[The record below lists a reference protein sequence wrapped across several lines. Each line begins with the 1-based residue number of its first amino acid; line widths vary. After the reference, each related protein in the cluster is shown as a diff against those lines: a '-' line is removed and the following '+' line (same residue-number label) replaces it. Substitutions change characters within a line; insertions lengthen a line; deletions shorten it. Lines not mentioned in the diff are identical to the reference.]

1 MSLEHYDD
9 GFDEGIWDTGSG
21 EPYDFED
28 DPRNDPG
35 YDLFDRPDAEEEHL
49 LELDDEYDG
58 DDPEEH
64 KLSTRKSRRERNH
77 SDT

>member
-49 LELDDEYDG
+49 LELDDEYD